1 MNMTYEALKALVS
14 QNRSYRR
21 FDGTRAVTGE
31 EMEQMIDLCRLSP
44 SGANHQALRF
54 RPVTD
59 RDECAKV
66 YATLKWA
73 AALPD
78 WDGPIPEER
87 PRGYVIFLCD
97 KSVAQTKPYDV
108 GIMGQSLLLGAAS
121 LGLGGCMLL
130 SVDRPALSRALEIN
144 TEKYAV
150 ELVIALGRPVE
161 EVSIVPLEEGGDV
174 RYYRDGEG
182 HHFVPKRALSD
193 LIVDGK

>member
-1 MNMTYEALKALVS
+1 MNYEELKALVAK
-14 QNRSYRR
+14 NRSYRR
-21 FDGTRAVTGE
+21 FDGTHPVTRE
-31 EMEQMIDLCRLSP
+31 EMEKMIDLCRLSP

-54 RPVTD
+54 RPVLEKE
-59 RDECAKV
+59 ECAKV

-78 WDGPIPEER
+78 WDGPIPEKR

-97 KSVAQTKPYDV
+97 RAVAQSKPYDV
-108 GIMGQSLLLGAAS
+108 GITGQSLLLGAAS

-130 SVDRPALSRALEIN
+130 SVDRPALAESLGIN

-150 ELVIALGRPVE
+150 EMVVALGRPVE
-161 EVSIVPLEEGGDV
+161 EVSIVPLGDGGDV
-174 RYYRDGEG
+174 RYYRDREG

-193 LIVDGK
+193 LIVSGK

>member
-1 MNMTYEALKALVS
+1 MNMTYEALKALVA

-21 FDGTRAVTGE
+21 FDGTRAVSGE
-31 EMEQMIDLCRLSP
+31 EMEQMIELCRLSP

-59 RDECAKV
+59 KAECAKV

-108 GIMGQSLLLGAAS
+108 GITGQTLLLGAAS

-130 SVDRPALSRALEIN
+130 SVDRPALAEALEID

-150 ELVIALGRPVE
+150 ELVVALGRPVE
-161 EVSIVPLEEGGDV
+161 EVSIVPLGEDGDV
-174 RYYRDGEG
+174 RYYRDEEG

-193 LIVDGK
+193 LIVSGK

>member
-1 MNMTYEALKALVS
+1 MNYEELKALVAK
-14 QNRSYRR
+14 NRSYRR
-21 FDGTRAVTGE
+21 FDGTRPVTRE
-31 EMEQMIDLCRLSP
+31 EMEKMIDLCRLSP

-54 RPVTD
+54 RPVLEKE
-59 RDECAKV
+59 ECAKV

-97 KSVAQTKPYDV
+97 RAVAQSKPYDV
-108 GIMGQSLLLGAAS
+108 GITGQSLLLGAAS

-130 SVDRPALSRALEIN
+130 SVDRPALANALGID
-144 TEKYAV
+144 TEKYAIEMV
-150 ELVIALGRPVE
+150 VALGRPVE
-161 EVSIVPLEEGGDV
+161 EVSIVPLGYGGDV
-174 RYYRDGEG
+174 RYYRDEEG

-193 LIVDGK
+193 LIVSGK

>member
-1 MNMTYEALKALVS
+1 MNYEELKALVAK
-14 QNRSYRR
+14 NRSYRR
-21 FDGTRAVTGE
+21 FDGTRPVTRE
-31 EMEQMIDLCRLSP
+31 EMEKMIDLCRLSP

-54 RPVTD
+54 RPVLEKE
-59 RDECAKV
+59 ECAKV

-97 KSVAQTKPYDV
+97 RAVAQSKPYDV
-108 GIMGQSLLLGAAS
+108 GITGQSLLLGAAS

-130 SVDRPALSRALEIN
+130 SVDRPALAESLGID
-144 TEKYAV
+144 TEKYAIEMV
-150 ELVIALGRPVE
+150 VALGRPVE
-161 EVSIVPLEEGGDV
+161 EVSIVPLANGGDV

-193 LIVDGK
+193 LIVSGK

>member
-1 MNMTYEALKALVS
+1 MNYEELKALVAK
-14 QNRSYRR
+14 NRSYRR
-21 FDGTRAVTGE
+21 FDGTRPVTRE
-31 EMEQMIDLCRLSP
+31 EMEKMIDLCRLSP

-54 RPVTD
+54 RPVLEKE
-59 RDECAKV
+59 ECAKV

-97 KSVAQTKPYDV
+97 RAVAQSKPYDV
-108 GIMGQSLLLGAAS
+108 GITGQSLLLGAAS

-130 SVDRPALSRALEIN
+130 SVDRPALANALGID
-144 TEKYAV
+144 TEKYAIEMV
-150 ELVIALGRPVE
+150 VALGRPVE
-161 EVSIVPLEEGGDV
+161 EVSIVPLGDGGDV

-193 LIVDGK
+193 LIVSGK